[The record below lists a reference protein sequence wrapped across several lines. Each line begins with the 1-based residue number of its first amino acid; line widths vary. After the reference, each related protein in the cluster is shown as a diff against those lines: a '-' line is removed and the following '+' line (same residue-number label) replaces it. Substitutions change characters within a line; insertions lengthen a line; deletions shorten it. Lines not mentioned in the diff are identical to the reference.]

1 MENKVKERIKKIRK
15 ELNLTQQ
22 QFANRIGVKRG
33 GIANYEIGRNEPTDS
48 VISLIC
54 REFNVNEKWLRTGN
68 GDMFQRRTKNEELLN
83 FMNNVMELEDNNFK
97 KKLVNALVK
106 LDIEDWKYLEIVA
119 RKLLSED

>member
-1 MENKVKERIKKIRK
+1 MKERIKKIRK

-68 GDMFQRRTKNEELLN
+68 GDMFQQRTKNEELLN

-106 LDIEDWKYLEIVA
+106 LNIEDWKYLEIVA

>member
-1 MENKVKERIKKIRK
+1 MKERIKKIRK

-22 QFANRIGVKRG
+22 QFADRIGVKRG

-54 REFNVNEKWLRTGN
+54 REFNIREKWLRTGN
-68 GDMFQRRTKNEELLN
+68 GDMFQQRTKNEELLN

-106 LDIEDWKYLEIVA
+106 LNVEDWEYLEIVA
-119 RKLLSED
+119 RKLFSED